1 VTLRTWLIALAIA
14 TGPADRLRQS
24 DDAVLVAA
32 SAQVSKQPSTPSP
45 APTSTTS
52 VRALLESARRQSGDG
67 DAAGALESLRAAR
80 AIAPNSEDVLS
91 AFAQAALAA
100 RALVPAIVTL
110 DSLTRICPTVA
121 PYHYRLGVALME
133 AGDIVAAVESLQRAN
148 LLESE
153 RPLTLLALGLAL
165 NSRKQYAEAKTALL
179 ETLELAPDQM
189 DGVAALAEAE
199 AGTGDLSQAEE
210 HARRVLA
217 RAAAQPTANLVMGI
231 VWMKQKRY
239 ADARDAFEKAAA
251 ADPAS
256 SAAHYQLSLA
266 YARLG
271 DEARSQQHLELYRQK
286 LRETEDRIKVL
297 RSLTIGERSR

>member
-1 VTLRTWLIALAIA
+1 MTLRTWLIALAIA
-14 TGPADRLRQS
+14 TGPADRSRQS
-24 DDAVLVAA
+24 DGAGLVAA
-32 SAQVSKQPSTPSP
+32 SAQVSKQPSTPSA
-45 APTSTTS
+45 APTTTS

-110 DSLTRICPTVA
+110 DSLTRICPMIA
-121 PYHYRLGVALME
+121 SYHYRLGVALME
-133 AGDIVAAVESLQRAN
+133 AGDMPAAIESLQRAN
-148 LLESE
+148 RLEYD

-165 NSRKQYAEAKTALL
+165 NSRRQYAEATTALL
-179 ETLELAPDQM
+179 ETLELAPDQIE
-189 DGVAALAEAE
+189 GIAALAEAE

-231 VWMKQKRY
+231 VRMKQERY

-251 ADPAS
+251 ADSTS

-286 LRETEDRIKVL
+286 LREIEDRIKAL

>member
-1 VTLRTWLIALAIA
+1 VTLPSWLIALAIA
-14 TGPADRLRQS
+14 AAPGDRLRQG
-24 DDAVLVAA
+24 DGAGPIAA
-32 SAQVSKQPSTPSP
+32 SAQVSKPPSTAS
-45 APTSTTS
+45 AAASTTS

-80 AIAPNSEDVLS
+80 AIAPNSEEVLS

-100 RALVPAIVTL
+100 WELAPAIVTL

-133 AGDIVAAVESLQRAN
+133 AGDMPAAVESLQRAN
-148 LLESE
+148 RLESE
-153 RPLTLLALGLAL
+153 RPLTLLALGRAL
-165 NSRKQYAEAKTALL
+165 NGRKQYAEAKTALL
-179 ETLELAPDQM
+179 ETLELAPDQS

-199 AGTGDLSQAEE
+199 AGTGDLPQAEE

-217 RAAAQPTANLVMGI
+217 GAPAQPTANLVMGI
-231 VWMKQKRY
+231 VRMKQKRY
-239 ADARDAFEKAAA
+239 ADARDAFEKASA
-251 ADPAS
+251 ADPTS

-286 LRETEDRIKVL
+286 LREIEDRIKEL